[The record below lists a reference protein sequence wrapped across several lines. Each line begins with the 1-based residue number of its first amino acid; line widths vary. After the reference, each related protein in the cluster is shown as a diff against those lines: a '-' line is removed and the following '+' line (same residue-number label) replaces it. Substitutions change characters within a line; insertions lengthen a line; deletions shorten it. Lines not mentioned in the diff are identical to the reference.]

1 MVPVTPSNAYEMREY
16 VLSTVL
22 HDAEGD
28 SLKQA
33 FLAYLDLVTTAPTQP
48 PDDRLYLR
56 CAINGLN
63 GTKDKGED
71 LARLLGQSSFV
82 DGTPMPWVGDIW
94 SVLGI
99 KWAVDH
105 ADDQAM
111 TSKFIGWVSDF
122 LPQRIK
128 DGRLAAPEKAIAEYI
143 LANELTIASAS
154 CVVLF
159 LHYKD
164 ILPIIDP
171 DYKTK
176 CLTEFFADF
185 RDAYK
190 LQHSPLILAL
200 FVYVFDAVNAE
211 TAALPPNLWGVQEII
226 KFLDNIPAGLRRW
239 TWEETPR
246 TKNSIAAKWL
256 VENEYHVQNLLY
268 ALLGPIFPDVTD
280 EMYAHPVGQK
290 NPRLDLYLPSIDT
303 VIEVKYRKD
312 NKKTFQ
318 DLIGEVAEDA
328 SLYRADARFKK
339 SHLIVFLWDHTRATQ
354 EHVKFKDGVMRI
366 DGIDGCVVVSAPS
379 VMG

>member
-1 MVPVTPSNAYEMREY
+1 MVLVTPQNTYELRDY
-16 VLSTVL
+16 ILSTVL
-22 HDAEGD
+22 RDADGD
-28 SLKQA
+28 SLRQA
-33 FLAYLDLVTTAPTQP
+33 FLAYLGLLPVEITPQP
-48 PDDRLYLR
+48 ADKMYLR
-56 CAINGLN
+56 CAINGLS
-63 GTKDKGED
+63 GAKDNIED
-71 LARLLGQSSFV
+71 LARLLGQSPSV
-82 DGTPMPWVGDIW
+82 DGTPMPWVGDVW
-94 SVLGI
+94 TVLGI

-105 ADDQAM
+105 TDDPAIA
-111 TSKFIGWVSDF
+111 SKFTGWVNEF
-122 LPQRIK
+122 LPQRVR
-128 DGRLAAPEKAIAEYI
+128 DGRLTLPEKAIAEYI
-143 LANELTIASAS
+143 LSNELTIASAS

-164 ILPIIDP
+164 ILPITDA
-171 DYKTK
+171 DYKK
-176 CLTEFFADF
+176 RCLAEFFADF

-190 LQHSPLILAL
+190 LQHSSLILAL

-211 TAALPPNLWGVQEII
+211 MAALPPNLWGVQEII

-239 TWEETPR
+239 TWDDAPK
-246 TKNSIAAKWL
+246 TKNSSAAKWL

-268 ALLGPIFPDVTD
+268 VLLGPIFPDVTD

-312 NKKTFQ
+312 NKKSFQ

-339 SHLIVFLWDHTRATQ
+339 SQLIVFLWDHTRATQ
-354 EHVKFKDGVMRI
+354 EHAKFKDGVMRI
-366 DGIDGCVVVSAPS
+366 DGINGCVVVSAPS